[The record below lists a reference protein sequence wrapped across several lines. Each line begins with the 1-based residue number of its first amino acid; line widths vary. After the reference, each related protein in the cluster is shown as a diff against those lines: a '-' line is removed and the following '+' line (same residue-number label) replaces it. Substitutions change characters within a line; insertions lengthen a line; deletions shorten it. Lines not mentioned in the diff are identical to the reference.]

1 MNIRKNASG
10 NWQIRMMI
18 DGVSYVKTVKGK
30 KPTEREAYEIIL
42 ALASEGEKPKA
53 IAFCNAAKDYIKSR
67 ENIVSPA
74 TVREYTRMID
84 RLPSWY
90 SKLDIYKIDQRHMQ
104 KLVNEISVEHSTK
117 TTHNVH
123 GFCVAVI
130 RFFKPEAVFCTTFKQ
145 NDRKE
150 PYIPS
155 KKEVETIIKYS
166 EGTEYHIPLQLAKYS
181 LRRSEICALL
191 KSDLTPDNK
200 VHVCKAKVQDVNKN
214 WVIKRPK
221 TEDSD
226 RYVPIDKKLADEIRA
241 LDREEVYPF
250 FPENLTN
257 HLTRSQKKLGM
268 PHFSLHKMRHYF
280 ASSLHGIVPE
290 ADIQKVGGW
299 KTNTVLRQ
307 VYTHSDIDRDSKTRN
322 KILKNL

>member
-18 DGVSYVKTVKGK
+18 DGKSYVKTVKGK
-30 KPTEREAYEIIL
+30 KPTEREAYQIIL
-42 ALASEGEKPKA
+42 GMANDGEKPKSVQFGEGA
-53 IAFCNAAKDYIKSR
+53 RDYIKSR
-67 ENIVSPA
+67 ENVVSPA

-84 RLPSWY
+84 RLPEWFTE
-90 SKLDIYKIDQRHMQ
+90 LDIYAIDQQDMQ
-104 KLVNEISVEHSTK
+104 KLVNKFSVDHTAK

-130 RFFKPEAVFCTTFKQ
+130 RFFRPAVVFSTTFKQ
-145 NDRKE
+145 NDRRE

-155 KKEVETIIKYS
+155 KEDVDKIISYS
-166 EGTEYHIPLQLAKYS
+166 VGTEYHIPLQLARYS

-191 KSDLTPDNK
+191 KSDLTEDNQI
-200 VHVCKAKVQDVNKN
+200 HVCKAKVQDINRN
-214 WVIKRPK
+214 WVIKAPK
-221 TEDSD
+221 TEVSD

-241 LDREEVYPF
+241 LDREEIYPF
-250 FPENLTN
+250 FPENLSN
-257 HLTRSQKKLGM
+257 YLTRAQKKLGM

-280 ASSLHGIVPE
+280 ASSLHGKVPE

-307 VYTHSDIDRDSKTRN
+307 VYTHSDISRDKVTQEQIIN
-322 KILKNL
+322 TL